1 MLRRKPSKQLK
12 HAFPHTM
19 QSRHMAIKLPT
30 SVAAMADG
38 VNTKGYASYPGG
50 VSGGGGG
57 SIGGGDGADK

>member
-1 MLRRKPSKQLK
+1 
-12 HAFPHTM
+12 M

-38 VNTKGYASYPGG
+38 VNTKGDASYPGG